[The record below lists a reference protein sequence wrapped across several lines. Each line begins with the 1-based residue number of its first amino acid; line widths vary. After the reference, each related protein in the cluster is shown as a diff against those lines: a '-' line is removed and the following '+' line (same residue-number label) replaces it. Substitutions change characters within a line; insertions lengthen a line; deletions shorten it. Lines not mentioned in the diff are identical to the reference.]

1 MIRTTFAPFDCLT
14 RRRPSD
20 RSPALLHGRDQLPG
34 RFRRRAALEDLEPRI
49 ALSGTWTPLV
59 NPAPGAIGTM
69 MLLSDGTV
77 MAQGGGGDHVPPTNA
92 WYRLT
97 PSTSGSYANGTWS
110 SMASMTVP
118 RLFYGSNIL
127 PDGRVLVLGGE
138 DTTPSSA
145 HNTGEI
151 YDPVSNS
158 WSSIAN
164 FLQFTFGDDSTEVLP
179 NGTMLA
185 GYIFGPHTY
194 IYNPASNSW
203 SSGRMFDP

>member
-1 MIRTTFAPFDCLT
+1 
-14 RRRPSD
+14 
-20 RSPALLHGRDQLPG
+20 PALPRGRDRLPG
-34 RFRRRAALEDLEPRI
+34 RFRRRPALEGLEPRI

-77 MAQGGGGDHVPPTNA
+77 MAQGGGGDDLPPTNV

-97 PSTSGSYANGTWS
+97 PSISGSYAKGTWS
-110 SMASMTVP
+110 SMASISVP

-127 PDGRVLVLGGE
+127 PDGRVFVLGGE

-145 HNTGEI
+145 RNTGEI
-151 YDPVSNS
+151 YNPVTNS

-164 FLQFTFGDDSTEVLP
+164 FPQGTFRD
-179 NGTMLA
+179 
-185 GYIFGPHTY
+185 
-194 IYNPASNSW
+194 
-203 SSGRMFDP
+203 